1 MDKIKYTITS
11 LLILGF
17 FAVVTAQEE
26 QVAEAQETIGTADVS
41 MVKDTIVNFKR
52 IKIDGVAAVVGDYL
66 ILESDIDKT
75 LIDLR
80 NQGVSEDEISRCGLL
95 GKLMEDRLYA
105 HQAVQDS
112 ILVADDEVNANSEAQ
127 IQQLVSK
134 VGSIEKVL
142 AFYKKTDED
151 SFREELYK
159 INKLRMLS
167 ERMQRNIVEEV
178 EVTPEEVRQ
187 FFNDIPKDQRPVI
200 GTELEIAQITKMPE
214 PSEEEV
220 QKVIDRLNKIRE
232 DVLENGSSF
241 AIKAILYTEDPGSKP
256 NGGLYQGVTKQ
267 SGYAKEFKDAAF
279 TLREGEV
286 SEPFKTQFGYHILTV
301 DKILGQQRDVRHI
314 LMIPKTSDAALR
326 KAKQEIDSIRQQ
338 IIDGKY
344 TFAQAALNF
353 SDQKETKF
361 DGGQLR
367 NPIDFGSKFELANMP
382 DPQLYNQIRNLKDN
396 EISQP
401 ILEEDPREGTS
412 YKILQITNR
421 FDEHAAEFAK
431 DYLKIQELALNQK
444 RAEAI
449 GKWMKDHIDETYI
462 SISETG
468 KDCSF
473 ENNWLKK

>member
-1 MDKIKYTITS
+1 MDKIKYVIT
-11 LLILGF
+11 LYLILLCLG
-17 FAVVTAQEE
+17 TGKAQEE
-26 QVAEAQETIGTADVS
+26 QVAEKNEAQATDVS
-41 MVKDTIVNFKR
+41 MLTDSINTFKR
-52 IKIDGVAAVVGDYL
+52 VKIDGVAAVVGEHL

-80 NQGVSEDEISRCGLL
+80 NQGVSADEVSRCGLL
-95 GKLMEDRLYA
+95 GKLMEDRLFA

-112 ILVADDEVNANSEAQ
+112 ILVADDEVNANSDAQ
-127 IQQLVSK
+127 IEQLVGK

-142 AFYKKTDED
+142 AFYKKTDEE

-167 ERMQRNIVEEV
+167 ERMQRKIVEEV

-187 FFNDIPKDQRPVI
+187 YFNEIPKDQRPII

-214 PSEEEV
+214 ASEEEV

-256 NGGLYQGVTKQ
+256 NGGLYSGVTKQ

-279 TLREGEV
+279 TLAEGEV

-314 LMIPKTSDAALR
+314 LMIPKISDEALR
-326 KAKQEIDSIRQQ
+326 ASKMEIDSIRQQ

-344 TFAQAALNF
+344 TFAEAALNF

-367 NPIDFGSKFELANMP
+367 NPIDYGSRFELANMP

-401 ILEEDPREGTS
+401 LLEEDPREGTS
-412 YKILQITNR
+412 YKILKITNR
-421 FDEHAAEFAK
+421 YDEHVADFAK
-431 DYLKIQELALNQK
+431 DYLKIQDLALTQK
-444 RAEAI
+444 RADAI
-449 GKWMKDHIDETYI
+449 AKWMKEHIEETYI
-462 SISETG
+462 SVSTTG
-468 KDCSF
+468 KDCDFS
-473 ENNWLKK
+473 NNWLKN

>member
-41 MVKDTIVNFKR
+41 MIKDTIVNFKR

-66 ILESDIDKT
+66 ILESDIDKF

-256 NGGLYQGVTKQ
+256 NGGQYLGVTKQ
-267 SGYAKEFKDAAF
+267 TPFAKEFKDAAF

-286 SEPFKTQFGYHILTV
+286 SEVFKTSFGYHILTV

-314 LMIPKTSDAALR
+314 LMIPKTSDEALR

-338 IIDGKY
+338 IVDGKY

>member
-26 QVAEAQETIGTADVS
+26 QVAEAQETIETTDVS

-256 NGGLYQGVTKQ
+256 NGGQYLGVTKQ
-267 SGYAKEFKDAAF
+267 TPFAKEFKDAAF

-286 SEPFKTQFGYHILTV
+286 SEVFKTSFGYHILTV

-314 LMIPKTSDAALR
+314 LMIPKTSDEALR

-338 IIDGKY
+338 IVDGKY

>member
-1 MDKIKYTITS
+1 MDKIKYVIT
-11 LLILGF
+11 LYL
-17 FAVVTAQEE
+17 VVLSIGSSKAQEE
-26 QVAEAQETIGTADVS
+26 QLLEKNEAKAADVS
-41 MVKDTIVNFKR
+41 MLTDSVNTFKR
-52 IKIDGVAAVVGDYL
+52 VKIDGVAAVVGEHL

-80 NQGVSEDEISRCGLL
+80 NQGVSADEVSRCGLL
-95 GKLMEDRLYA
+95 GKLMEDRLFA

-112 ILVADDEVNANSEAQ
+112 ILVADDEVNANSDAQ
-127 IQQLVSK
+127 IEQLVGK

-142 AFYKKTDED
+142 AFYKKTDEE

-167 ERMQRNIVEEV
+167 ERMQRKIVEEV

-214 PSEEEV
+214 ASEEEV

-256 NGGLYQGVTKQ
+256 NGGLYAGVTKQ

-279 TLREGEV
+279 TLAEGEV

-314 LMIPKTSDAALR
+314 LMIPKISDEALR
-326 KAKQEIDSIRQQ
+326 ASKIEIDSIRQQ

-344 TFAQAALNF
+344 TFAEAALNF

-367 NPIDFGSKFELANMP
+367 NPIDYGSRFELANMP

-401 ILEEDPREGTS
+401 LLEEDPREGTS
-412 YKILQITNR
+412 YKILKITNR
-421 FDEHAAEFAK
+421 YDEHVADFAK
-431 DYLKIQELALNQK
+431 DYLKIQDLALTQK
-444 RAEAI
+444 RADAI
-449 GKWMKDHIDETYI
+449 AKWMKEHIEETYI
-462 SISETG
+462 SVSATG
-468 KDCSF
+468 KDCDF
-473 ENNWLKK
+473 ANNWLKN